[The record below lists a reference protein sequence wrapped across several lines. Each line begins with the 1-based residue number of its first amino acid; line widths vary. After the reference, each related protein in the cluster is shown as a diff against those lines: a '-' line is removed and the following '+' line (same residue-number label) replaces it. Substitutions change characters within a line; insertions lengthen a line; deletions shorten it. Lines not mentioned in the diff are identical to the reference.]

1 MIFQRSSVPVTDRGK
16 EVIAQSGLLDLMAN
30 DNDLHQY
37 PAGVIPTHWHPEIEV
52 FSLGSGRV
60 RVNAGS
66 ESCELWP
73 GEGCFLNTEV
83 VHSFQALGPGECR
96 FQSFVFDPAIVGG
109 MPGSVFDV
117 KFVRPLLDSGVP
129 FLKLDRED
137 QPFFSALS
145 AGIQAC
151 RGEAPGFELALRD
164 ALSQAVLYVGSRCD
178 FQERKAPSVQEER
191 LKEMLLWV
199 DGHSEE
205 PMRAADL
212 AAAGHVSLR
221 ECQRVFR
228 RYLGCS
234 PVEYLRRR
242 RLLRAAELLRTT
254 QAPVTDIA
262 LGCGFATPSYFAGE
276 VKELMGKTPRQDR
289 RDAPRDDARALPDES
304 M

>member
-1 MIFQRSSVPVTDRGK
+1 MILQRSRVPVTAQGK
-16 EVIAQSGLLDLMAN
+16 EVIEQSGLLKLEAN

-37 PAGVIPTHWHPEIEV
+37 PAGAIPTHWHPEMEI
-52 FSLGSGRV
+52 FSLLCGSV

-66 ESCELWP
+66 ESCELRP
-73 GEGCFLNTEV
+73 GEGCFLNAQV
-83 VHSFQALGPGECR
+83 VHSFQALGLGECR

-129 FLKLDRED
+129 FLRLGRGDR
-137 QPFFSALS
+137 PFFSALA

-151 RGEAPGFELALRD
+151 REEAPGFELALRD
-164 ALSQAVLYVGSRCD
+164 ALSQAVLCVGSRCD

-191 LKEMLLWV
+191 LKEMLLWI
-199 DGHSEE
+199 DGHLEE
-205 PMRAADL
+205 PMGAADL

-254 QAPVTDIA
+254 QTPVTEIA
-262 LGCGFATPSYFAGE
+262 LRCGFATPSYFAGE
-276 VKELMGKTPRQDR
+276 FKKLIGKTPQQYRKDVFT
-289 RDAPRDDARALPDES
+289 EGVK
-304 M
+304 

>member
-1 MIFQRSSVPVTDRGK
+1 MILHRKSVPVTDQGK
-16 EVIAQSGLLDLMAN
+16 EVIGQGGLLKLAAN

-37 PAGVIPTHWHPEIEV
+37 PAGVITAHWHPEMEV
-52 FSLGSGRV
+52 FSLRSGRV

-66 ESCELWP
+66 ESCELGP
-73 GEGCFLNTEV
+73 GEGCFLNAEV
-83 VHSFQALGPGECR
+83 VHSFQALGRGECR

-109 MPGSVFDV
+109 LPGSVFDV

-129 FLKLDRED
+129 FLKLDRGD
-137 QPFFSALS
+137 RPFFSALA

-151 RGEAPGFELALRD
+151 REEAPGFELALRD
-164 ALSQAVLYVGSRCD
+164 ALSQAVLYVGGRCD

-191 LKEMLLWV
+191 LKEMLLWI
-199 DGHSEE
+199 DGHLEE
-205 PMRAADL
+205 PMGAADL

-262 LGCGFATPSYFAGE
+262 LGCGFGTPSYFTGE
-276 VKELMGKTPRQDR
+276 FKKLMGKTPRQYR
-289 RDAPRDDARALPDES
+289 KDASRDDGTGSPGWE
-304 M
+304 